1 MLLRA
6 QTIGDEPC
14 IRFVILKLEDKTL
27 WDGQQFTSD
36 FDAAKKFWL
45 PSVICL
51 EMQAILKE
59 HYQHLPEQ
67 KYIVP
72 VEITVHGPAS
82 RDEIAE
88 YLYQASVL
96 SLRTEEYDNGPN
108 GSLVS
113 PIIHW
118 GLIKDLHDRLDEDP
132 DDPNTAWGNY
142 IDLDDL

>member
-1 MLLRA
+1 M
-6 QTIGDEPC
+6 GEEPC
-14 IRFVILKLEDKTL
+14 IRFVIVKLEDGAM
-27 WDGQQFTSD
+27 WDGTEFTDD
-36 FDAAKKFWL
+36 FDSAQKFYH
-45 PSVICL
+45 PSDVCL
-51 EMQAILKE
+51 KMQEILKE
-59 HYQHLPEQ
+59 LYQHLPER

-88 YLYQASVL
+88 YLFQASVL
-96 SLRTEEYDNGPN
+96 SLRTEEYDNGPT

-118 GLIKDLHDRLDEDP
+118 GLIKDLPEPLDEDP

-142 IDLDDL
+142 MDLDDL